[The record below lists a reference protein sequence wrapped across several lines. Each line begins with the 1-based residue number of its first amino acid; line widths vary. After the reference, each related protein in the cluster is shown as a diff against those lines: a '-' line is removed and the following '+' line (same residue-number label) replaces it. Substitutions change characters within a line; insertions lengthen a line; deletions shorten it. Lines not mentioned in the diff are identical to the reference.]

1 MVQSLIIRSCHH
13 QLHFSDSQVHSMLK
27 TSFYMERLVSTD
39 HPEKCS
45 LELFPTLYSS
55 VESWTPVILL
65 REGQFLS
72 YRPFLF
78 LIRQRQCLSK
88 KEAFLWPHV
97 PICCSV
103 AKLYPTLCDPMDC
116 ILTGSS
122 VHGISQAK
130 VLEWVTI
137 SISRGYSQPRNWTC
151 ISCIGRRIL
160 LSLSHLGIWMA
171 RNSIDLNRKNRPL
184 FHSKPKRRKCPFPAS

>member
-13 QLHFSDSQVHSMLK
+13 QLHFSDSQVHSTLK
-27 TSFYMERLVSTD
+27 SSFYMERLVSTD

-55 VESWTPVILL
+55 VGSWTPVILL
-65 REGQFLS
+65 REGQFLF
-72 YRPFLF
+72 YRPFLS

-103 AKLYPTLCDPMDC
+103 VKLYPTLCDPMDW
-116 ILTGSS
+116 
-122 VHGISQAK
+122 QAP
-130 VLEWVTI
+130 L
-137 SISRGYSQPRNWTC
+137 SMGFPRQKYW
-151 ISCIGRRIL
+151 SGL
-160 LSLSHLGIWMA
+160 
-171 RNSIDLNRKNRPL
+171 
-184 FHSKPKRRKCPFPAS
+184 PFPSPGDILNPGIEPVSPALAGEFFYHWAT